1 MSQRRTNATTGEI
14 ESAGFGPNGEAAH
27 DEHLFITIH
36 QAYELWFK
44 QMMFEIDD
52 VLRIFNSDNVPEA
65 SVGIGTS
72 SSLFFFFTT
81 HTFQLHSP
89 RKTLD
94 THSRKNMDTSHYF
107 VFRSRQAIEMNRS
120 EKD

>member
-72 SSLFFFFTT
+72 SSLFFLFFFLQPTPSNYIHQEKHWT
-81 HTFQLHSP
+81 HTQERTWTPHIILCFGQDK
-89 RKTLD
+89 R
-94 THSRKNMDTSHYF
+94 
-107 VFRSRQAIEMNRS
+107 
-120 EKD
+120 

>member
-72 SSLFFFFTT
+72 SSLFFFFYNPHLPTT
-81 HTFQLHSP
+81 FTKKNIGHTLKKEHGHLTLFCVSV
-89 RKTLD
+89 KTSD
-94 THSRKNMDTSHYF
+94 RDEQK
-107 VFRSRQAIEMNRS
+107 
-120 EKD
+120 